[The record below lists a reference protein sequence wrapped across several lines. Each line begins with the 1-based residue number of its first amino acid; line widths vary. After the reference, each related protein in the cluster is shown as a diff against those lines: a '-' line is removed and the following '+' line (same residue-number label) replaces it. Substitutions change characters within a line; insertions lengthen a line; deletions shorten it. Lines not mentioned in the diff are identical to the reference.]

1 MKKFKKCISIACSM
15 MILAS
20 SLMMAGCS
28 PGHAAGG
35 EILPQ
40 SVSLVLGVHEFFP
53 MIPTNTGS
61 LYGKVYEACSSY
73 GKCSATI
80 LDGSPYLAFDYD
92 IKEPEKHLD
101 GAKKKQIAKDCT
113 EQILSEISKARAKTG
128 EIDVLSALTLSAQ
141 SLESSSGE
149 TSMLIFDSGLSTCQP
164 LDFSQENLIEA
175 PPDAVVEQLE
185 EIHAI
190 PDLSGIDN
198 ITWVGLGTTCG
209 EQEKLNSDYKYK
221 LKELWQAILT
231 AGGASASAITFDP
244 SPLPD
249 QELDGNLPKCTSVP
263 VITKSLDL
271 PEASMEEDIPEVVK
285 FDEGTSVKFQGDMS
299 VFVDDQAAAAALAPI
314 AEYLKNSGSKILIVG
329 TTATVPSYPDEGK
342 TLSLQ
347 RAKACEAVLLA
358 NGVDAG
364 QLRCIGLGRMPNPL
378 RVQDLDDQGNLIEEM
393 ARLNRAVF
401 FVREDSALAGTIS

>member
-1 MKKFKKCISIACSM
+1 MKKYKKCISIACGM

-28 PGHAAGG
+28 SGHTAGG

-53 MIPTNTGS
+53 MIPTNAES
-61 LYGKVYEACSSY
+61 LYGKVYEACLSY

-80 LDGSPYLAFDYD
+80 IDGSPYLAFDYN
-92 IKEPEKHLD
+92 IKEPDKHLD
-101 GAKKKQIAKDCT
+101 EAKKKQIAKDCT
-113 EQILSEISKARAKTG
+113 EQILSEVSKAKAKTG

-141 SLESSSGE
+141 SLKSSSGDK
-149 TSMLIFDSGLSTCQP
+149 TMLIFDSGLSTLQP
-164 LDFSQENLIEA
+164 LNFSQENLIEA

-185 EIHAI
+185 AIHAI
-190 PDLSGIDN
+190 PDFSGIGN

-209 EQEKLNSDYKYK
+209 EQEKLTSDYKHK

-231 AGGASASAITFDP
+231 AGGASSITFDP

-249 QELDGNLPKCTSVP
+249 AEYDGDLPACMSVP

-285 FDEGTSVKFQGDMS
+285 FDEGTSVKFKGDMS
-299 VFVDDQAAAAALAPI
+299 EFVDDQAASEALAPI

-342 TLSLQ
+342 RLSLQ
-347 RAKACEAVLLA
+347 RARACEAVLLA
-358 NGVDAG
+358 NGVDAR
-364 QLRCIGLGRMPNPL
+364 QLHCVGLGHTPNPL
-378 RVQDLDDQGNLIEEM
+378 RAKDLDEQGNLIEEM

-401 FVREDSALAGTIS
+401 FIREDSALADTIS